1 MSDRLIVAGC
11 DVGSLTGKL
20 VILEV
25 DDEDTTN
32 IEIIATAIV
41 PTRVKPQITSND
53 VLEKALSQCK
63 NPNVKSKDDIDFI
76 VGTGYG
82 RIRIPFANK
91 NISEISCHGKGAFWL
106 DPSIRTIIDIGGQDC
121 KVIRLDDNGNL
132 EDFTMNDKCAAGTGR
147 FLEIMAGALELE
159 LSELG
164 PLSLKSDR
172 PEKIT
177 SQCSVFAES
186 EVISLLGDGK
196 EVINIAAGI
205 VQSIASRINSLVN
218 RVGLKKELT
227 MTGGVSKNVGVRRE
241 IERRLDLKLRKY
253 TLIDPQLVGALGAA
267 LFAIEFY
274 IKEKAKEKE
283 KATKIKVAK
292 KEPKKRKLKKW
303 DF

>member
-1 MSDRLIVAGC
+1 LSDRLIVAGC
-11 DVGSLTGKL
+11 DVGSLTGKM

-25 DDEDTTN
+25 DDEDTTK
-32 IEIIATAIV
+32 IQIIATAIV

-53 VLEKALSQCK
+53 VLEKALSECK
-63 NPNVKSKDDIDFI
+63 NPDVKSKDDIDFI

-121 KVIRLDDNGNL
+121 KVIRLDDTGNL

-196 EVINIAAGI
+196 EVVNIAAGI

-253 TLIDPQLVGALGAA
+253 KLDPQLVGALGAA
-267 LFAIEFY
+267 LFAIDFY
-274 IKEKAKEKE
+274 QKEKSKEKE
-283 KATKIKVAK
+283 KDAEIKAAMK
-292 KEPKKRKLKKW
+292 KPKKRKLKKW